1 LDAWHD
7 VDAGIQ
13 NKTGAVRARSQR
25 DQQLAVFETIGC
37 ALATLR
43 RLDSV
48 WYDEDLRT
56 TITAVRSSLSVA
68 QSKVKERIETI
79 VERTPA

>member
-1 LDAWHD
+1 MNGTAEAK
-7 VDAGIQ
+7 VDAGTNPAI
-13 NKTGAVRARSQR
+13 TSRCR
-25 DQQLAVFETIGC
+25 DQRIAVFETIGC

-56 TITAVRSSLSVA
+56 TITAVRSALSVA